1 MQPVGVLPVDQ
12 PYPPHPSTIPL
23 PMVTIRPVRR
33 ALVPVNSDAAQRTSA
48 PNYDEFQSDVEIWD
62 MLQARPENVLRV
74 KMPHCH
80 VARKEDIYAEDAPQ
94 ALDHA
99 AEQWQWLR
107 SSGLMQEAPGILW
120 VYQIVSPKRPHAPQ
134 MGLGGYGRTAEIRTP
149 TTPNGCIIRNEGIRQ
164 EKAEGRARLIRKIK
178 AYIGTVNLAVR
189 DDSGQLLKALEA
201 AAAARPC
208 DYEATDEAGNIHRVW
223 LVKNPDEIAKFT
235 ALMAAEPAAYVADG
249 NHRSA
254 AAASLGYEEFLTVFF
269 PTCRLGL
276 EPYNRLLPL
285 NGLSRDEFF
294 TKLSQKFDIQPL
306 GNVAPYR
313 PAAVNTLGFY
323 CGGQWSV
330 ATPKPGV
337 FNANDAAE
345 SIDSDIVQRLIID
358 EILGMPD
365 GRDKRINYVGGN
377 KDAAYLKSR
386 VDAGEYD
393 LAISLA
399 PVTMDQFCAVCE
411 QNKFMPPKSTW
422 FDPKIRSG
430 LVMAILD

>member
-1 MQPVGVLPVDQ
+1 
-12 PYPPHPSTIPL
+12 
-23 PMVTIRPVRR
+23 MVTIRPVRR

-48 PNYDEFQSDVEIWD
+48 PNYDEFQSDLEIWQ
-62 MLQARPENVLRV
+62 MLQERPENVLRV

-80 VARKEDIYAEDAPQ
+80 VTKKEDIYAEDDPK

-99 AEQWQWLR
+99 EEQWKWLR
-107 SSGLMQEAPGILW
+107 ECGLLKESPGTMW
-120 VYQIVSPKRPHAPQ
+120 VYQIVSPKRPDAPQ

-149 TTPNGCIIRNEGIRQ
+149 STPDGVIIRNEGIRQ
-164 EKAEGRARLIRKIK
+164 EKAEGRARLIRRIK

-189 DDSGQLLKALEA
+189 DDSGKLLAALEA
-201 AAAARPC
+201 AAASRSY

-223 LVKNPDEIAKFT
+223 LVTKADEIAKFT

-269 PTCRLGL
+269 PTSRLGL
-276 EPYNRLLPL
+276 EPYNRLLPS
-285 NGLSRDEFF
+285 NGLTRDQFF
-294 TKLSQKFDIQPL
+294 AKLGESFDIKHL
-306 GNVAPYR
+306 GKVSPYR
-313 PAAVNTLGFY
+313 PESVNTMGIYFD
-323 CGGQWSV
+323 GEWSV
-330 ATPKPGV
+330 VTPKPGV
-337 FNANDAAE
+337 FNKNDAAE

-358 EILGMPD
+358 KILGMPD

-377 KDAAYLKSR
+377 KDAAYLQAR

>member
-1 MQPVGVLPVDQ
+1 
-12 PYPPHPSTIPL
+12 
-23 PMVTIRPVRR
+23 MVTIRPVRR
-33 ALVPVNSDAAQRTSA
+33 ALVPVSSDAAQRTSA
-48 PNYDEFQSDVEIWD
+48 PNYDEFQSDVEIWE
-62 MLQARPENVLRV
+62 MLQLRPENVLRV

-80 VARKEDIYAEDAPQ
+80 VAKKEDIYAEDAPH

-99 AEQWQWLR
+99 DEQWQWLR
-107 SSGLMQEAPGILW
+107 GSGLMREVPGLMW

-149 TTPNGCIIRNEGIRQ
+149 TTPDGVIIRNEGIRQ
-164 EKAEGRARLIRKIK
+164 EKAEGRARLIRRIK

-189 DDSGQLLKALEA
+189 DDSGNLLKSLEA
-201 AAAARPC
+201 TAASRPC
-208 DYEATDEAGNIHRVW
+208 DYQATDEAHNIHRVW
-223 LVKNPDEIAKFT
+223 LITDATEIAQYT

-269 PTCRLGL
+269 PTSRLGL
-276 EPYNRLLPL
+276 EPYNRLLPS

-294 TKLSQKFDIQPL
+294 TKLGQKFDIQHL
-306 GNVAPYR
+306 GTVAPYR
-313 PAAVNTLGFY
+313 PAAVNTLGIY
-323 CGGQWSV
+323 SGGQWSV

-358 EILGMPD
+358 QILGMPD

-393 LAISLA
+393 VAISLA

-430 LVMAILD
+430 LVMAQLD

>member
-1 MQPVGVLPVDQ
+1 
-12 PYPPHPSTIPL
+12 
-23 PMVTIRPVRR
+23 MVTIRPVSR
-33 ALVPVNSDAAQRTSA
+33 ALVPVSSDAAQRTSA
-48 PNYDEFQSDVEIWD
+48 PNYDEFQSDAEIWE
-62 MLQARPENVLRV
+62 MLQERPENVLRV

-80 VARKEDIYAEDAPQ
+80 VAKKDDIYAEDAPQ

-99 AEQWQWLR
+99 AEQWTWLR
-107 SSGLMQEAPGILW
+107 SSGLMKEAPGILW

-149 TTPNGCIIRNEGIRQ
+149 STPNGCIIRNEGIRQ
-164 EKAEGRARLIRKIK
+164 EKAEGRARLIRRIK

-189 DDSGQLLKALEA
+189 DESGQLLKALEA

-208 DYEATDEAGNIHRVW
+208 DYEATDEAHNIHRVW
-223 LVKNPDEIAKFT
+223 LIKNPEEIAKFT

-285 NGLSRDEFF
+285 NGLSRDEFLA
-294 TKLSQKFDIQPL
+294 KLSQKFDVQPL
-306 GNVAPYR
+306 GPVAPYR
-313 PAAVNTLGFY
+313 PAAVNTLGIY
-323 CGGQWSV
+323 SGGQWSV
-330 ATPKPGV
+330 ATPQPGV

-358 EILGMPD
+358 QILGMPD
-365 GRDKRINYVGGN
+365 GRDERINYVGGN

>member
-1 MQPVGVLPVDQ
+1 
-12 PYPPHPSTIPL
+12 
-23 PMVTIRPVRR
+23 MVTIRPVRR
-33 ALVPVNSDAAQRTSA
+33 ALVPVSSDAAQRTSA
-48 PNYDEFQSDVEIWD
+48 PNYDEFQSDAEIWD

-120 VYQIVSPKRPHAPQ
+120 VYQIVSPKRPHSPQ

-149 TTPNGCIIRNEGIRQ
+149 STPNGCIIRNEGIRQ
-164 EKAEGRARLIRKIK
+164 EKADGRARLIRRIK

-223 LVKNPDEIAKFT
+223 LVKNSEEIARFT

-269 PTCRLGL
+269 PMCRLGL

-285 NGLSRDEFF
+285 NGLSRDEFLA
-294 TKLSQKFDIQPL
+294 KLSRKFDVQPL
-306 GNVAPYR
+306 GTVAPYR
-313 PAAVNTLGFY
+313 PAAVNTLGCY

-330 ATPKPGV
+330 VTPKTGV

-386 VDAGEYD
+386 VDAGEYN

>member
-1 MQPVGVLPVDQ
+1 
-12 PYPPHPSTIPL
+12 
-23 PMVTIRPVRR
+23 MVTIRPVRR

-62 MLQARPENVLRV
+62 MLQERPENVLRV

-80 VARKEDIYAEDAPQ
+80 VARKEDIYAEDDPK

-99 AEQWQWLR
+99 EEQWKWLR
-107 SSGLMQEAPGILW
+107 GSGLLKEAPGILW

-134 MGLGGYGRTAEIRTP
+134 MGLGGYGKTAEIRTP
-149 TTPNGCIIRNEGIRQ
+149 STPSGCIIRNEGIRQ
-164 EKAEGRARLIRKIK
+164 EKADGRARLIRRIK

-201 AAAARPC
+201 AAAARPY
-208 DYEATDEAGNIHRVW
+208 DYDATDEAGNIHRVW
-223 LVKNPDEIAKFT
+223 LVRNAADIAKFT

-276 EPYNRLLPL
+276 EPYNRLLPF

-294 TKLSQKFDIQPL
+294 SKLSEKFDVQPL
-306 GNVAPYR
+306 GAVAPYR

-323 CGGQWSV
+323 AGGQWSV

-377 KDAAYLKSR
+377 KDAAYLQSR
-386 VDAGEYD
+386 VDAKEYD

>member
-1 MQPVGVLPVDQ
+1 
-12 PYPPHPSTIPL
+12 
-23 PMVTIRPVRR
+23 MVTIRPVRR
-33 ALVPVNSDAAQRTSA
+33 ALVPVSSDAAQRTSA
-48 PNYDEFQSDVEIWD
+48 PNYDEFQSDVEIWE

-80 VARKEDIYAEDAPQ
+80 VATKDAIYAEDAPQ

-99 AEQWQWLR
+99 EEQWKWLR
-107 SSGLMQEAPGILW
+107 NCGLMREQPGLMW

-149 TTPNGCIIRNEGIRQ
+149 ATPNGVIIRNEGIRQ
-164 EKAEGRARLIRKIK
+164 EKAEGRARLIRRIK

-189 DDSGQLLKALEA
+189 DDAGNLLQALEA
-201 AAAARPC
+201 TAASRPC
-208 DYEATDEAGNIHRVW
+208 SYEATDEAGNIHRVW
-223 LVKNPDEIAKFT
+223 LATDPAEITKYT

-269 PTCRLGL
+269 PTSRLGL
-276 EPYNRLLPL
+276 EPYNRLLPG
-285 NGLSRDEFF
+285 NGLSRDQFF
-294 TKLSQKFDIQPL
+294 AKLGESFHIEHL
-306 GNVAPYR
+306 GKVAPYR
-313 PAAVNTLGFY
+313 PAAVNTMGIYF
-323 CGGQWSV
+323 GGQWSV
-330 ATPKPGV
+330 ARPKPGV
-337 FNANDAAE
+337 YNPNDAAE
-345 SIDSDIVQRLIID
+345 AIDSDIVQRLVID
-358 EILGMPD
+358 KILGMPD

-377 KDAAYLKSR
+377 KDAAYLVSR

-430 LVMAILD
+430 LVMALLD

>member
-1 MQPVGVLPVDQ
+1 
-12 PYPPHPSTIPL
+12 
-23 PMVTIRPVRR
+23 MVTIRPVRR
-33 ALVPVNSDAAQRTSA
+33 ALVPVSSDAAQRTSA
-48 PNYDEFQSDVEIWD
+48 PNYDEFQSDVEIWE
-62 MLQARPENVLRV
+62 MLQQRPENVLRI

-80 VARKEDIYAEDAPQ
+80 VAQKEDIYAEDAPQ

-107 SSGLMQEAPGILW
+107 SSGLMREVPGLMW

-134 MGLGGYGRTAEIRTP
+134 MGLGGYGRTAEIRTS
-149 TTPNGCIIRNEGIRQ
+149 TTPDGVIIRNEGIRQ
-164 EKAEGRARLIRKIK
+164 EKADGRARLIRRIK

-189 DDSGQLLKALEA
+189 DDSGNLLNSLEA
-201 AAAARPC
+201 TAASRPC
-208 DYEATDEAGNIHRVW
+208 DYEATDEAHNIHRVW
-223 LVKNPDEIAKFT
+223 LITDANEIAKYT

-269 PTCRLGL
+269 SASRLGL
-276 EPYNRLLPL
+276 EPYNRLLPS

-294 TKLSQKFDIQPL
+294 AKLSQKFDIQHL
-306 GNVAPYR
+306 GTVAPYR
-313 PAAVNTLGFY
+313 PAAVNTLGIY
-323 CGGQWSV
+323 SGGQWSV

-358 EILGMPD
+358 QILGMPD

-430 LVMAILD
+430 LVMAQLD

>member
-1 MQPVGVLPVDQ
+1 
-12 PYPPHPSTIPL
+12 
-23 PMVTIRPVRR
+23 MVTIRPVRR
-33 ALVPVNSDAAQRTSA
+33 ALVPVSSDAAQRTSS

-80 VARKEDIYAEDAPQ
+80 VATKADIYAEDAPQ

-107 SSGLMQEAPGILW
+107 SSGLMREAPGILW
-120 VYQIVSPKRPHAPQ
+120 VYQIVSPKRPQAPQ
-134 MGLGGYGRTAEIRTP
+134 MGLGGYGKTAEIRTP
-149 TTPNGCIIRNEGIRQ
+149 STPEGCIIRNEGIRQ
-164 EKAEGRARLIRKIK
+164 EKAEGRARLIRRIK

-223 LVKNPDEIAKFT
+223 LVNHPEEIAKFT

-285 NGLSRDEFF
+285 NGLSRDEFLA
-294 TKLSQKFDIQPL
+294 KLSQKFDIQPL
-306 GNVAPYR
+306 GPVAPYR
-313 PAAVNTLGFY
+313 PAAVNTLGLY

-430 LVMAILD
+430 LVMAILE

>member
-1 MQPVGVLPVDQ
+1 
-12 PYPPHPSTIPL
+12 
-23 PMVTIRPVRR
+23 MVTIRPVRR
-33 ALVPVNSDAAQRTSA
+33 ALVPVSSDAAQRTSA

-62 MLQARPENVLRV
+62 MLQERPENVLRV

-80 VARKEDIYAEDAPQ
+80 VAKKEDIYAEDAPQ

-99 AEQWQWLR
+99 AEQWSWLR
-107 SSGLMQEAPGILW
+107 SSGLMKEAPGILW

-134 MGLGGYGRTAEIRTP
+134 LGLGGYGKTAEIRTP
-149 TTPNGCIIRNEGIRQ
+149 STPNGCIIRNEGIRQ
-164 EKAEGRARLIRKIK
+164 EKAEGRARLIRRIK

-189 DDSGQLLKALEA
+189 DDSGSLLKALEA

-208 DYEATDEAGNIHRVW
+208 DYEATDEAHNIHRVW
-223 LVKNPDEIAKFT
+223 LVTNPDEIAKFT

-294 TKLSQKFDIQPL
+294 AKLSQKFDIKPL
-306 GNVAPYR
+306 GPVAPYR

>member
-1 MQPVGVLPVDQ
+1 
-12 PYPPHPSTIPL
+12 
-23 PMVTIRPVRR
+23 MVTIRPVRR
-33 ALVPVNSDAAQRTSA
+33 ALVPVSSDAAQRTSA
-48 PNYDEFQSDVEIWD
+48 PNYDEFQSDVEIWE
-62 MLQARPENVLRV
+62 MLQLRPENVLRV

-80 VARKEDIYAEDAPQ
+80 VAKKEDIYAEDAPH

-107 SSGLMQEAPGILW
+107 SSGLMREVPGLMW
-120 VYQIVSPKRPHAPQ
+120 VYQIVPPKRPHAPQ

-149 TTPNGCIIRNEGIRQ
+149 TTPDGVIIRNEGIRQ
-164 EKAEGRARLIRKIK
+164 EKAEGRARLIRRIK

-189 DDSGQLLKALEA
+189 DDSGNLLRSLEA
-201 AAAARPC
+201 TAASRPC
-208 DYEATDEAGNIHRVW
+208 DYEATDEAHNIHRVW
-223 LVKNPDEIAKFT
+223 LITDATEITKYT

-269 PTCRLGL
+269 PTSRLGL
-276 EPYNRLLPL
+276 EPYNRLLPS

-294 TKLSQKFDIQPL
+294 TKLGQKFDIQHL
-306 GNVAPYR
+306 GTVAPYR
-313 PAAVNTLGFY
+313 PAAVNTLGIY
-323 CGGQWSV
+323 SGGQWSV

-337 FNANDAAE
+337 FNAKVAAE

-358 EILGMPD
+358 QILGMPD

-386 VDAGEYD
+386 VDAGEYG

-430 LVMAILD
+430 LVMAQLD